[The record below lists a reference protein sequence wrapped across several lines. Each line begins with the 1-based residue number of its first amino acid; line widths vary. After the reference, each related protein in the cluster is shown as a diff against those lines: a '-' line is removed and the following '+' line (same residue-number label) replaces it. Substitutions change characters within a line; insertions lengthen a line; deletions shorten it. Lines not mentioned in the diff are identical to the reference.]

1 MDVQDS
7 TGPLDDFTKKWN
19 DLADFQAKLANNS
32 RPRFF
37 QQVWQKY
44 VDYRSVWRRRV
55 ALITAFHID
64 IAAFDCAKPS
74 TDVSEDSWEEEVSPI
89 LSCIDVVPNT
99 ATFHLPLLALRDSEI
114 WLEDQFDH
122 HFVTVSQQLLNWL
135 IDQDQSASHMR
146 LVSFLEIY
154 VLYREFL
161 GGPVGG
167 LNAFNRYVVPTFAAD
182 FRIFKK
188 MITNIFSK
196 AGVSGQVSSQHL
208 VAAGVLVP
216 QLSVQFGL
224 CHDLSVRAVQ
234 LLIKFVGARP
244 ITCAQGFSKPYYQE
258 VFTLGP
264 TSLRI
269 AGFWTRESVRN
280 T

>member
-1 MDVQDS
+1 
-7 TGPLDDFTKKWN
+7 
-19 DLADFQAKLANNS
+19 
-32 RPRFF
+32 
-37 QQVWQKY
+37 
-44 VDYRSVWRRRV
+44 
-55 ALITAFHID
+55 
-64 IAAFDCAKPS
+64 
-74 TDVSEDSWEEEVSPI
+74 
-89 LSCIDVVPNT
+89 
-99 ATFHLPLLALRDSEI
+99 
-114 WLEDQFDH
+114 
-122 HFVTVSQQLLNWL
+122 
-135 IDQDQSASHMR
+135 MR

-182 FRIFKK
+182 LRIFKK

-234 LLIKFVGARP
+234 LLIKFVGTRQ
-244 ITCAQGFSKPYYQE
+244 ITCAQGFSKPYYQ
-258 VFTLGP
+258 
-264 TSLRI
+264 
-269 AGFWTRESVRN
+269 
-280 T
+280 